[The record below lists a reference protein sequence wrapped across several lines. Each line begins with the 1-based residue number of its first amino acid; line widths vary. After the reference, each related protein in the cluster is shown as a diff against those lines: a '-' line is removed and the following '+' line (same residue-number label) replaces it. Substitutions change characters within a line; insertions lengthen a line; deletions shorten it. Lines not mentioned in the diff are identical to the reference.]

1 MYQWARRHPLT
12 MASLQNLGKIPS
24 FSIAIPFKA
33 RPTRSRPWP
42 SPTSAMCRS
51 RTCYSSAPP
60 GRLPLVQVM
69 GKKTKDHGFLRK
81 NESYGWLTFK
91 EIDGFI
97 MFISYIYI
105 FFFLWIWLTCSLK
118 HVPLFDIHHRWMAVD
133 VDRWNWQ
140 LHRGQ
145 KLRLQCGSPSR
156 HGTRDHRFQQGELR
170 SEPWDLSRFHGAKH
184 GDIKYEWENL
194 GMGELYHENMVHNFL
209 CSGNLRLL
217 YGRHWKNTTLF
228 K

>member
-69 GKKTKDHGFLRK
+69 GKKTKDYGFLRK

-97 MFISYIYI
+97 MFISYIYTY
-105 FFFLWIWLTCSLK
+105 FFFFGYDWLVAWNTYLSLTSITGEWPSTLTGGTGSYIEVK
-118 HVPLFDIHHRWMAVD
+118 SCVFSVEAHRAMEPGTIAFNKVNFG
-133 VDRWNWQ
+133 R
-140 LHRGQ
+140 
-145 KLRLQCGSPSR
+145 S
-156 HGTRDHRFQQGELR
+156 HGIY
-170 SEPWDLSRFHGAKH
+170 HGF
-184 GDIKYEWENL
+184 
-194 GMGELYHENMVHNFL
+194 MGRNMGISNM
-209 CSGNLRLL
+209 NE
-217 YGRHWKNTTLF
+217 KI
-228 K
+228 